1 MKRLPIRGSIA
12 ALAILCGVL
21 LIALPRMPKAQKPP
35 PTVAPGARLIAPGPP
50 TQPIEDVADLFT
62 YLRTAGEGG
71 VGQPVHL
78 IGVVARGSSLPA
90 DQFVLLRYTIVHC
103 VADAQPIG
111 LLVRLPPGAAEST
124 TNAWV
129 QIDGTLASTEQGG
142 AHLISVLA
150 TRITPTDEP
159 PEPYLRSV

>member
-1 MKRLPIRGSIA
+1 MAFTPSDFRISKRRSHARKGTAAPK
-12 ALAILCGVL
+12 ALAPF
-21 LIALPRMPKAQKPP
+21 A
-35 PTVAPGARLIAPGPP
+35 
-50 TQPIEDVADLFT
+50 
-62 YLRTAGEGG
+62 
-71 VGQPVHL
+71 VHL
-78 IGVVARGSSLPA
+78 VGIVARGGSLSA

-111 LLVRLPPGAAEST
+111 LLVRMPPAAADST

-129 QIDGTLASTEQGG
+129 EIDGTLASTEQGG

-159 PEPYLRSV
+159 PEPYLQSL